1 MKVLLTGA
9 FGQLGY
15 VSWVSLVHKC
25 GFDVVPAGRVEFDDP
40 EALRR
45 LVGDCD
51 AVVHLAGVNRGADA
65 EVAAGNPALATALVE
80 ACRDAG
86 AAPHIVYSSTI
97 QISRDNAYGESK
109 RKAGDILKAFCGAAG
124 APYTDIVL
132 PNLFG
137 EFSRPGYN
145 NFTGTFCHQV
155 ARGEAPTVNSDA
167 PVSLMHYSEAA
178 DVIAQALERGLGGS
192 VEPQGYETS
201 VGTVAGLLQRFAAD
215 YATGTIPPLANMFET
230 RLFNAYRQVLY
241 PDMFPARLTRHTD
254 ARGSFFECI
263 REYSG
268 GQTSFSTTV
277 PGITR
282 GDHFHFD
289 KIERFLVLAGQ
300 ARISVR
306 RLFDDQ
312 VRHFDVSGDEP
323 VFIDMPTFHTHNITN
338 TGDAELLTLF
348 WANEHF
354 DRSRPDTYPEQ
365 V

>member
-1 MKVLLTGA
+1 MRVLLTGA
-9 FGQLGY
+9 SGQLGY
-15 VSWVSLVHKC
+15 ICRVSLVHKH
-25 GFDVVPAGRVEFDDP
+25 GFHVIPAGRDAFADP
-40 EALRR
+40 HALQQS
-45 LVGDCD
+45 VGECD
-51 AVVHLAGVNRGADA
+51 AIVHLAGINRGTDDD
-65 EVAAGNPALATALVE
+65 VATGNPALATALVE
-80 ACRDAG
+80 ACSGAG
-86 AAPHIVYSSTI
+86 VAPHIVYASTI
-97 QISRDNAYGESK
+97 QIHRGNVYGDAK
-109 RKAGDILKAFCGAAG
+109 KKAGEILKAFCDGVG
-124 APYTDIVL
+124 APYSEIVL

-155 ARGEAPTVNSDA
+155 ARGEAPSVNADA
-167 PVSLMHYSEAA
+167 PVSLLHYSEAA
-178 DVIAQALERGLGGS
+178 DIIAGALGDGAGGTI
-192 VEPQGYETS
+192 EPEGHATS

-215 YATGTIPPLANMFET
+215 YASGTVPPLSDMFET

-241 PDMFPARLTRHTD
+241 PDMFPAALTRHAD

-289 KIERFLVLAGQ
+289 KIERFLVLSGR
-300 ARISVR
+300 ARISIR
-306 RLFDDQ
+306 RIFDDE

-348 WANEHF
+348 WVNEHF
-354 DRSRPDTYPEQ
+354 DPDRPDTWPEK